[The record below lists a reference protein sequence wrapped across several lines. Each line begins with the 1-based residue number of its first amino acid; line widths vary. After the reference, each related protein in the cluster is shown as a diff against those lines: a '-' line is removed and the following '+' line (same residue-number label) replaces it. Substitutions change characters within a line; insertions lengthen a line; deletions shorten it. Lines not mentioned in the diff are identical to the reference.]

1 MDISLT
7 KLRKE
12 RKFFL
17 LGAAVLLGTMF
28 LPIIGLMTVL
38 TTSKETEYDYK
49 TPILLVTMFIYSIGS
64 IGFVYLALRLSRF
77 LEYPTWE
84 RIFLSIHAFV
94 SSLFGFGFLFFIFPF
109 TELLV
114 SMKSHKK
121 SLEMLSSKHADLS
134 ESLEQ
139 KKEYIDSDTVYAIK
153 SNSKGYQKNTFA
165 RMLLG
170 VLGALLLFFG
180 VLFLVKG
187 LSQFHPI
194 LVSISD
200 FTAFG
205 IFLMYVASILLYYC
219 FKKKTSLL
227 IEQKEDS
234 QTHNGMGQ
242 QADIGESS

>member
-1 MDISLT
+1 
-7 KLRKE
+7 
-12 RKFFL
+12 
-17 LGAAVLLGTMF
+17 
-28 LPIIGLMTVL
+28 
-38 TTSKETEYDYK
+38 
-49 TPILLVTMFIYSIGS
+49 
-64 IGFVYLALRLSRF
+64 
-77 LEYPTWE
+77 
-84 RIFLSIHAFV
+84 
-94 SSLFGFGFLFFIFPF
+94 
-109 TELLV
+109 
-114 SMKSHKK
+114 
-121 SLEMLSSKHADLS
+121 MLSSKHADLS